1 MFTIKITDLAKQLN
15 AELIGDD
22 SIVIYGITSIYN
34 TKKNYITFLAN
45 NKLRFLLSNCKAS
58 AIIIDKNNIPFC
70 KITSLV
76 VANPYLAYVLFAKI
90 IYNSLFDNIKTSKK
104 KKDIL
109 LGKNINIG
117 NHVVIEDNVK
127 LGNNVV
133 IGSNCFIGK
142 NVIIKDN
149 TKLSNNVTI
158 HYDTIIGNSC
168 IIQSGTVIGSDGFG
182 YIKDKKRWLKI
193 PHLGRVIIN
202 DYVEIGSCT
211 TIDRGTLDDTVIG
224 NGVIIDNLC
233 QIAHNV
239 IIGKYTAIAGGVIIA
254 GSSRIGNNCLV
265 GGATVINGHINICD
279 KVTITG
285 MSMVIR
291 SIKKSGIYSS
301 GIPIQQNNKWRKTAV
316 LTMNINKI
324 NERIKIIEREM
335 SINK

>member
-15 AELIGDD
+15 AKLIGDNN
-22 SIVIYGITSIYN
+22 IIIHGITSIYN

-45 NKLRFLLSNCKAS
+45 KKLRFLLSNCKAS
-58 AIIIDKNNIPFC
+58 AVIIDKSSVPFC
-70 KITSLV
+70 KTTSLV
-76 VANPYLAYVLFAKI
+76 VAKPYLAYVLFANM
-90 IYNSLFDNIKTSKK
+90 IYNKLYNNIKISTKE
-104 KKDIL
+104 KDIL
-109 LGKNINIG
+109 LGKNVNIG
-117 NHVVIEDNVK
+117 DNVVIENNVK

-149 TKLSNNVTI
+149 TKLFNNVTI
-158 HYDTIIGNSC
+158 HCDTIIGNNC

-182 YIKDKKRWLKI
+182 YIKNKKKWLKI
-193 PHLGRVIIN
+193 PHLGRVIIHN
-202 DYVEIGSCT
+202 YVEIGSCT
-211 TIDRGTLDDTVIG
+211 TVDRGTLDDTII
-224 NGVIIDNLC
+224 NSGVIIDNLC

-254 GSSRIGNNCLV
+254 GSSHIGNNCLV
-265 GGATVINGHINICD
+265 GGATVINGHISICD

-291 SIKKSGIYSS
+291 SIKKSGVYSS

-324 NERIKIIEREM
+324 NKRIKVIERN
-335 SINK
+335 INK

>member
-15 AELIGDD
+15 AELIGNNN
-22 SIVIYGITSIYN
+22 IIIHGITSIYN

-58 AIIIDKNNIPFC
+58 AVIINKNNMPFC

-76 VANPYLAYVLFAKI
+76 VDNPYLAYILFAKI
-90 IYNSLFDNIKTSKK
+90 IHNTLYNNVKTNIKKK
-104 KKDIL
+104 NIL
-109 LGKNINIG
+109 LGKNINISD
-117 NHVVIEDNVK
+117 NVVIEDNVK
-127 LGNNVV
+127 LGNNII

-149 TKLSNNVTI
+149 TKLFNNVTI
-158 HYDTIIGNSC
+158 HSDTVIGNNC
-168 IIQSGTVIGSDGFG
+168 VIQSGTVIGSDGFG
-182 YIKDKKRWLKI
+182 YIKDKEKWLKI

-265 GGATVINGHINICD
+265 GGATVINGHISICD
-279 KVTITG
+279 RVTITG
-285 MSMVIR
+285 MSMVVR
-291 SIKKSGIYSS
+291 SIKKPGIYSS
-301 GIPIQQNNKWRKTAV
+301 GIPTQQNNKWRKTAV
-316 LTMNINKI
+316 LTMNISKI
-324 NERIKIIEREM
+324 DKRIKVIEQ